1 MTGDI
6 TVIVMGA
13 NVVALVSF
21 VFMVGQVWQRFKDV
35 ERRANRIPNLELM
48 IGRIADRL
56 GVKLE
61 RNEPQE
67 ESRMD

>member
-1 MTGDI
+1 
-6 TVIVMGA
+6 MGA